1 MSIRKRTWTN
11 KKGLSEAYLVDYTDQ
26 TGHRQVRQFKRR
38 KDAVA
43 FRDQTGV
50 EVRNNSHVPLSAD
63 ITVEKAGEYWLK
75 RAKNDLETKTYD
87 QYEQHLRLHILP
99 FIAKDTKISRIGIKD
114 VRDLMDKL
122 KEAGRSDAM
131 VKSVRTSLSGI
142 ISEAQERGHSVR
154 NAVREMS
161 QRRKGKEARHAAR
174 RKAKLR
180 IGVDIPSLA
189 EIQTI
194 LVELSKPN
202 AAYRELIITAIFTGM
217 RASEL
222 RGLRWTD
229 VDLKHKKIHV
239 TQRADANN
247 EMGRPKSEAGERT
260 IPLFDYV
267 VNTLTDWKTRCPK
280 GELGLVFP
288 TQNGTVQRIENIVR
302 RGLKKPQID
311 AGLTKQKVLRTKG
324 RKPVLDEHGKQ
335 QFITVAKYE
344 GLHALRHFFASW
356 SINSKARDGRGM
368 NPKEVQDVL
377 GHATLALTMDTYGHL
392 FPATDDAAAMAAAEA
407 ALLGPLSATKT
418 QQNG

>member
-1 MSIRKRTWTN
+1 MSIRKRTWTT
-11 KKGLSEAYLVDYTDQ
+11 KKGISEAYLVDYTDQ
-26 TGHRQVRQFKRR
+26 TGHRQVRQFTRR

-50 EVRNNSHVPLSAD
+50 EVRSNSHVPLSAD

-87 QYEQHLRLHILP
+87 QYEQHLRLHIVP
-99 FIAKDTKISRIGIKD
+99 FIGKDKISRIGIKE
-114 VRDLMDKL
+114 VRGLMDDL

-174 RKAKLR
+174 RKAKLKV
-180 IGVDIPSLA
+180 GVDIPSLA
-189 EIQTI
+189 EVQSI
-194 LVELSKPN
+194 LVELGKPD

-222 RGLRWTD
+222 RGLRWVD
-229 VDLKHKKIHV
+229 VDFKNGKIHV
-239 TQRADANN
+239 SQRADANN

-260 IPLFDYV
+260 IPMFDYV
-267 VNTLTDWKTRCPK
+267 ANTLTDWKTRCPK

-288 TQNGTVQRIENIVR
+288 TQKGTVQRHENIVR
-302 RGLKKPQID
+302 RGLWEPQIA

-324 RKPVLDEHGKQ
+324 RKPVLDENGKQ

-356 SINSKARDGRGM
+356 SINSKDRKGRGM

-377 GHATLALTMDTYGHL
+377 GHSTLALTMDTYGHL
-392 FPATDDAAAMAAAEA
+392 FPATDDVAAMAAAEA
-407 ALLGPLSATKT
+407 VLLGPLSATKT
-418 QQNG
+418 QQNA

>member
-1 MSIRKRTWTN
+1 MSIRKRTWTT
-11 KKGLSEAYLVDYTDQ
+11 KKGTSEAYLVDYTDQ
-26 TGHRQVRQFKRR
+26 TGHRQVRQFTRR

-75 RAKNDLETKTYD
+75 RARDDLETKTAD
-87 QYEQHLRLHILP
+87 QYEQHLRLHIVP
-99 FIAKDTKISRIGIKD
+99 FIGKEKISCIGIPE
-114 VRDLMDKL
+114 VRKFMDKL
-122 KEAGRSDAM
+122 KEAGRSGAM

-174 RKAKLR
+174 RKAKLK
-180 IGVDIPSLA
+180 IGVDIPSPA
-189 EIQTI
+189 EVQSI

-247 EMGRPKSEAGERT
+247 EIGRPKSEAGERT
-260 IPLFDYV
+260 IPMFDYV
-267 VNTLTDWKTRCPK
+267 ANTLTHWKTRCPK

-288 TQNGTVQRIENIVR
+288 TQNGTVQRHENIVR
-302 RGLKKPQID
+302 RGLCAPQIA

-324 RKPVLDEHGKQ
+324 RKPVLDKDGKQ

-356 SINSKARDGRGM
+356 SINSKSRDGRGM

-377 GHATLALTMDTYGHL
+377 GHSTLALTMDTYGHL

-407 ALLGPLSATKT
+407 ALLGPLSATKV
-418 QQNG
+418 QQIS